1 MIRNVIKTF
10 SFLLFVTVVTAGC
23 NSSDNPETDANPE
36 ASTEETENPTKA
48 NYVEQATFTDF
59 EGDTV
64 SVSDF
69 KGKVVMIDLWETWCK
84 PCIASFPTM
93 QQLQEDY
100 PEDFIVLAVTP
111 GFMDTRE
118 DAQNFASENDYDFVY
133 LMDSHGLHEK
143 LGVQG
148 IPYKIFVDA
157 EGKFIKESMGSFGPD
172 EDYTQI
178 EEIIENNKSIE
189 D

>member
-1 MIRNVIKTF
+1 MNKYSWILII
-10 SFLLFVTVVTAGC
+10 LLAVGAVACG
-23 NSSDNPETDANPE
+23 NEDEEKPQKETPAPE
-36 ASTEETENPTKA
+36 AADQNNTNA
-48 NYVEQATFTDF
+48 MYVEQATFTDLD
-59 EGDTV
+59 GDTV

-84 PCIASFPTM
+84 PCLASFPTM

-100 PEDFIVLAVTP
+100 PEDFVVLAVTP

-118 DAQNFASENDYDFVY
+118 DAQSFARENDYDFEY
-133 LMDSHGLHEK
+133 LMDSNGLHQK

-172 EDYTQI
+172 EDYTKI
-178 EEIIENNKSIE
+178 EEIIENNKTMQ

>member
-1 MIRNVIKTF
+1 MINNFIKTL
-10 SFLLFVTVVTAGC
+10 SFILFVTIVMMGC
-23 NSSDNPETDANPE
+23 NSSEESEMNQKSQSNSQSESQTKAEHVEE
-36 ASTEETENPTKA
+36 AS
-48 NYVEQATFTDF
+48 FTDF

-84 PCIASFPTM
+84 PCISSFPTL
-93 QQLQEDY
+93 QKLQEDY
-100 PEDFIVLAVTP
+100 PDDFAVLAVTP
-111 GFMDTRE
+111 GFTDTKE
-118 DAQNFASENDYDFVY
+118 DAQSFAEENDYDFTY
-133 LMDSHGLHEK
+133 LMDSNGLHKE

-157 EGKFIKESMGSFGPD
+157 EGNFIKETMGSYGPD
-172 EDYTQI
+172 EDYQKI
-178 EEIIENNKSIE
+178 QEIIENNKDSG

>member
-1 MIRNVIKTF
+1 MVNKGSKGIILLLVLGL
-10 SFLLFVTVVTAGC
+10 FLGC
-23 NSSDNPETDANPE
+23 NSSDNPEKNENSE
-36 ASTEETENPTKA
+36 ASTEQSENPTKA
-48 NYVEQATFTDF
+48 DYVEQATFTDLD
-59 EGDTV
+59 GDSV

-84 PCIASFPTM
+84 PCLASFPTM
-93 QQLQEDY
+93 QELQEDY

-118 DAQNFASENDYDFVY
+118 DAQNFASEHDYDFVY
-133 LMDSHGLHEK
+133 LMDSNGLHKK

-157 EGKFIKESMGSFGPD
+157 EGNFIKESMGSFGPD
-172 EDYTQI
+172 EDYNKI
-178 EEIIENNKSIE
+178 EEIIENNKVTQ